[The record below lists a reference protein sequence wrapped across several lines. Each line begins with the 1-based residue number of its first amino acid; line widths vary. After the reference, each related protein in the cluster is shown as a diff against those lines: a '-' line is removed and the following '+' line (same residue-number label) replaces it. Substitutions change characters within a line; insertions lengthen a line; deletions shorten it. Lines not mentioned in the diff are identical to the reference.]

1 VSKFVVLIGAVIADV
16 LPALVVGE
24 DVDGVRVGVA
34 AAALEPNETAA
45 AIVAI
50 VVILEWHIRPS
61 RR

>member
-1 VSKFVVLIGAVIADV
+1 LQAIGIKVGRKVLFIS
-16 LPALVVGE
+16 L
-24 DVDGVRVGVA
+24 
-34 AAALEPNETAA
+34 LEPNETAA